1 MKKIIMGVCCCL
13 SVWAMAQKNIPVR
26 KYLVY
31 GPVKLTAPVICDL
44 ENVRGERYN
53 DNSMLKVPLAPM
65 DNGQNFRMALSD
77 SAGVFNLQKTATG
90 SSLTLL
96 KFYITPNRFA
106 PLKISVQSPNR
117 FEVYVDGDKGGE
129 KTTREE
135 SFEKSLPET
144 VSFKAEPR
152 RYEVLIKLLAG
163 EDDKCTPVV
172 QAEVIP
178 QKNDTLT
185 EFVVTNEPTR
195 KLYIQDFLVGK
206 RPKSV
211 SLSPNGRYALIKY
224 STTFKDG
231 GVAAL
236 TEVLDAVTGKVLLTD
251 NNNSRGLNW
260 MPLANCLYYNEKGMK
275 GKELRTIDPVTQQEK
290 ILAEE
295 LPDGSFSWSPNEDF
309 LIYTL
314 NETAPDETGDLKRLL
329 SPEDR
334 QAYWRKRAYL
344 SLYNLK
350 AGLFQRLTYGKDP
363 VSLQDIS
370 ADGKHIL
377 YKVSRDLLTERPFKT
392 SSMYQLNLESMTID
406 TIWKDDKF
414 ASTAT
419 YSPDA
424 GKVFITGSAEAFG
437 GIGLNIKPGQISN
450 LYDTQGYLM
459 DIKSRKTDPITRDFN
474 PSINS
479 AAWSRADG
487 KIYLKVTDE
496 DYVRIYEY
504 DPKKNV
510 FHKLPLAPD
519 IVSEVDIA
527 AHSDKM
533 VYSGQSVSSA
543 GSVYIY
549 DLNAKREKLLVNPS
563 AERLKDVQQGTME
576 DWNFTSAD
584 GTLIKGRCYLP
595 PLFDPDR
602 KYPMIVY
609 FYGGISPAERSFER
623 NYPYALYASMG
634 YVVYTL
640 QPSGTIGF
648 GQEFSARHVNA
659 WGEKTADEII
669 LGTKLFCR
677 QHAFVDST
685 RIGCLGA
692 SYGGF
697 MAMYLQTKTDIFAA
711 AISHAGISS
720 ISSYWG
726 EGYWGYS
733 YNATASAGS
742 YPWNNAE
749 MYAGQSP
756 LFHADKIKTPILLL
770 HGTADTNVPI
780 GESIQMYTALKVL
793 GKPVEFI
800 RVEGEG
806 HHISN
811 IQKKY
816 EWQKTILAWFDKYLK
831 NDSRWWN
838 YIYKPNPLEK

>member
-1 MKKIIMGVCCCL
+1 MKKIIAGVCCSL
-13 SVWAMAQKNIPVR
+13 SIWAMAQKNIPVQ
-26 KYLVY
+26 KYLIY
-31 GPVKLTAPVICDL
+31 GPVKISAPVLCDL
-44 ENVRGERYN
+44 ENVRGEKYN
-53 DNSMLKVPLAPM
+53 ANMMLKVPLAPI
-65 DNGQNFRMALSD
+65 DNGQNFRIALCD
-77 SAGVFNLQKTATG
+77 SAGIFSLTKTAAG

-96 KFYITPNRFA
+96 KFYITPDRFA

-117 FEVYVDGDKGGE
+117 FEVYVDGEKGGE
-129 KTTREE
+129 KTTQEE
-135 SFEKSLPET
+135 SLEKSLPET

-152 RYEVLIKLLAG
+152 RYEVMIKLLAG
-163 EDDKCTPVV
+163 EGDKCSPLV
-172 QAEVIP
+172 QAAVIP

-185 EFVVTNEPTR
+185 RILVTNEPNR
-195 KLYIQDFLVGK
+195 KLYIQDFLEGK
-206 RPKSV
+206 RPKYV
-211 SLSPNGRYALIKY
+211 SLSPNGRYAMIKY

-231 GVAAL
+231 SVAAL
-236 TEVLDAVTGKVLLTD
+236 TEVLDAVTGKVLLVD

-260 MPLANCLYYNEKGMK
+260 MPLSNRLYYTEKGMK
-275 GKELRTIDPVTQQEK
+275 GKELRTIDPVTQQEQ
-290 ILAEE
+290 ILAEQ
-295 LPDGSFSWSPNEDF
+295 LPDGSFNWSPNEDF
-309 LIYTL
+309 LIYSLTDA
-314 NETAPDETGDLKRLL
+314 APDETGDLKRLL

-334 QAYWRKRAYL
+334 QTYWRKRGYL
-344 SLYNLK
+344 SRYDLK
-350 AGLFQRLTYGKDP
+350 TGLFQRLTYGKES

-370 ADGKHIL
+370 ADGKSIL
-377 YKVSRDLLTERPFKT
+377 YKVTRDLLTERPFKA
-392 SSMYQLNLESMTID
+392 SSLYRLDLESMTTD

-414 ASTAT
+414 AATAT
-419 YSPDA
+419 YSPD
-424 GKVFITGSAEAFG
+424 GSKLLITGPAEAFG
-437 GIGLNIKPGQISN
+437 GIGLNILPGQTSN
-450 LYDTQGYLM
+450 LYDIQGYLM
-459 DIKSRKTDPITRDFN
+459 DLKSKKIEPFTRNFN
-474 PSINS
+474 PSMSS
-479 AAWSRADG
+479 AVWSRTDG

-496 DYVRIYEY
+496 DYVRVYEF
-504 DPKKNV
+504 DPKKNA
-510 FHKLPLAPD
+510 FHKLPLSPD
-519 IVSEVDIA
+519 IINEIDWATHADQVI
-527 AHSDKM
+527 
-533 VYSGQSVSSA
+533 YSGQSVSSA
-543 GSVYIY
+543 HSIYMY
-549 DLNAKREKLLVNPS
+549 DLKVKREKLLADPS
-563 AERLKDVQQGTME
+563 AERLKDVRQGKVE
-576 DWNFTSAD
+576 DWNFTSTD

-595 PLFDPDR
+595 PLFDPSR

-609 FYGGISPAERSFER
+609 FYGGVSPAERSFER
-623 NYPYALYASMG
+623 NYPYALYAAMG

-640 QPSGTIGF
+640 QPSGTTGF

-669 LGTKLFCR
+669 LGTKLFYR

-697 MAMYLQTKTDIFAA
+697 MTMYLQTKTDMFAA

-720 ISSYWG
+720 IASYWG

-756 LFHADKIKTPILLL
+756 LFHADKIKTPLLLL

-800 RVEGEG
+800 RIEGEG
-806 HHISN
+806 HHVSN
-811 IQKKY
+811 VQKKY